1 MKKFSIGFILALVA
15 VVLMFPVLSNAEKMT
30 TSLKDAVPAL
40 AENPVNN
47 DSASAEVEE
56 EVSSLYEELELD
68 KKGLDR
74 NTFEMA
80 LAGYNKL
87 VATGKIKNN
96 KLSIVDFSQPSTKN
110 RLYVIDVENKK
121 LLFNTLVAHG
131 KNSGVLNATKFSNTN
146 ESLQSSLGF
155 YVTAEKYQGKHGLS
169 MRLDGMEKTNSN
181 ARARAIVLHGANYVS
196 ERFAKAQGFIG
207 RSWGCPAVN
216 PELNEPIINAIGN
229 GSALFIYH
237 PQSDY
242 ISQSSFIAK

>member
-15 VVLMFPVLSNAEKMT
+15 VVLMVPVLSNAKKIT
-30 TSLKDAVPAL
+30 TSLKDAVPVKMETAVV
-40 AENPVNN
+40 E
-47 DSASAEVEE
+47 DSALVAEEKT
-56 EVSSLYEELELD
+56 SSLYDELELD

-74 NTFEMA
+74 NTFEIA

-87 VATGKIKNN
+87 VETGKIKNN

-131 KNSGVLNATKFSNTN
+131 KNSGALNANKFSNTN

-181 ARARAIVLHGANYVS
+181 ARARAIVVHGANYVS
-196 ERFAKAQGFIG
+196 EGFAKAQGFIG

-242 ISQSSFIAK
+242 LSQSSFISK